1 MQIQCEEN
9 FKTLLEQRQLD
20 LDKKKGISFL
30 ERTIR
35 HHIAYIKFN
44 IYGIKISIILSL
56 KLDELI
62 LKIIQKDKFKKSQEN
77 TAKEK
82 VSDPIDT
89 KNIL

>member
-20 LDKKKGISFL
+20 LDEKKGISFL
-30 ERTIR
+30 ERTIQ
-35 HHIAYIKFN
+35 HHTAYIKFN

-62 LKIIQKDKFKKSQEN
+62 LKITHTKKQIQEEPGKHCKRKGF
-77 TAKEK
+77 
-82 VSDPIDT
+82 
-89 KNIL
+89 